1 MWNSHCRIGS
11 QSVGGLL
18 LGRVPPLRSPSR
30 GWTEQRT
37 QDATPSRAGSI
48 SDRFRRERDSR
59 SAGTRHSLRG
69 VWDLLPRFDP
79 QPSIAC
85 LVKSE
90 PGSNGHRLADT
101 AKELYFDSLRA
112 TTLGGQRAPGRTTKN
127 AQGAIA
133 VGPKMNV
140 KHERDWQ
147 KRDPRAGG
155 LFVRFR
161 VAWDVLVQP
170 GFQCTVQYG
179 RNLECPKDK
188 HAIILSYKPRQSW
201 LTDNDCVYFSRMTNF
216 ENVKYKPGI

>member
-69 VWDLLPRFDP
+69 IWDLLPHFDP
-79 QPSIAC
+79 QPSLAC
-85 LVKSE
+85 LVTSDPCSHCYRLEPTQPKSSVSTLFE
-90 PGSNGHRLADT
+90 RRLSEGSAR
-101 AKELYFDSLRA
+101 
-112 TTLGGQRAPGRTTKN
+112 GRTTKH

-133 VGPKMNV
+133 VGPERNV
-140 KHERDWQ
+140 KHEREWQ

-161 VAWDVLVQP
+161 VDWDVLVPP
-170 GFQCTVQYG
+170 GFRCTVQYNTVG
-179 RNLECPKDK
+179 IWSARK
-188 HAIILSYKPRQSW
+188 R
-201 LTDNDCVYFSRMTNF
+201 TNTR
-216 ENVKYKPGI
+216 